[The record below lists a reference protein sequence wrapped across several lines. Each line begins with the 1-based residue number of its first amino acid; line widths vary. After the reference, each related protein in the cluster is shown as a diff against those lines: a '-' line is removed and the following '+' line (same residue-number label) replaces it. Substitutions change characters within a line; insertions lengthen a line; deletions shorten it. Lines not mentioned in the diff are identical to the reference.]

1 MFAKCLVIERLPK
14 IVEQLNKIR
23 GCVVESDK

>member
-14 IVEQLNKIR
+14 IVEQLKQIHV
-23 GCVVESDK
+23 CVVESDK

>member
-14 IVEQLNKIR
+14 IVEQLNKIHD
-23 GCVVESDK
+23 CAVESGK